1 MISSKKALRLCCS
14 IALALRKGQTLWPL
28 CAMFLFSA
36 STMAQQAPQ
45 AKPNSI
51 LSRVRRLPGR
61 LKIPPPMKPLSL
73 FRVGP
78 VLPWFLRIRLTAS
91 SPDAA
96 TESMPRLRPHS
107 SWRTGPL
114 SPPDP
119 SCKARWKSSRDAAKA
134 RLGAFGIQTGLLSN
148 VALVGEYVSS
158 VA

>member
-1 MISSKKALRLCCS
+1 VRA
-14 IALALRKGQTLWPL
+14 AV
-28 CAMFLFSA
+28 FLFSA
-36 STMAQQAPQ
+36 STMAQQAPHTKPRTPSPAHQ
-45 AKPNSI
+45 APHTKPRTPSPNSI

-91 SPDAA
+91 PPDAP

-148 VALVGEYVSS
+148 VPLVGEYVSS
-158 VA
+158 VV